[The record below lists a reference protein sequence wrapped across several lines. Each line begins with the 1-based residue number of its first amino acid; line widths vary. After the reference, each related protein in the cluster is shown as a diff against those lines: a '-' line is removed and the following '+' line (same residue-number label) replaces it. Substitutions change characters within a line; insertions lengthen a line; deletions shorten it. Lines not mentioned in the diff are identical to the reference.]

1 MRNSIVTYIILAAVS
16 FLILSIV
23 QLYLIYNTYELKN
36 ERYYFEEKNLI
47 KEAYRESITN
57 DKLFPGGQQIIDSF
71 IYRNMQRLE
80 FLYKTNRQQ
89 FDLLKEKMVDSIALD
104 LAEKESLCDFLCQ
117 YKKKK
122 AIDDSLE
129 YALMIES
136 LDIRFA
142 DKPYVSIYSKNQ
154 KYKFIEEDMQ
164 EKNGL
169 RIGGG
174 LEQLNKQNEVTAITV
189 SSPLPYTYRMSFSL
203 HVEPVNRGKMIL
215 GQMGLIFGLSLLSVI
230 IIVSL
235 FFVTFRNWLRQ
246 RKLSEMKS
254 DFINNITHEFHT
266 PIAAI
271 IVANKSLQNEKIVES
286 RENIRPLT
294 EVIQRQSDRLKILIG
309 QVLDVVSVN
318 KINLNK
324 KEHSVHHLLEE
335 ILLDYRLNLADTN
348 IKMSFNK
355 QAVKDVADLDQFYF
369 TTMLLNIFDNALKYN
384 ENEIKEI
391 TVTTLNEKNNLQIII
406 TDNGI
411 GMQEE
416 VMKHIFDKFYRGKDY
431 GDQKAKGLGLGLY
444 YVKQCVDAHKWK
456 IEVKSKPGEGSTFII
471 TIPI

>member
-1 MRNSIVTYIILAAVS
+1 
-16 FLILSIV
+16 
-23 QLYLIYNTYELKN
+23 
-36 ERYYFEEKNLI
+36 
-47 KEAYRESITN
+47 
-57 DKLFPGGQQIIDSF
+57 
-71 IYRNMQRLE
+71 
-80 FLYKTNRQQ
+80 
-89 FDLLKEKMVDSIALD
+89 
-104 LAEKESLCDFLCQ
+104 
-117 YKKKK
+117 
-122 AIDDSLE
+122 
-129 YALMIES
+129 
-136 LDIRFA
+136 
-142 DKPYVSIYSKNQ
+142 
-154 KYKFIEEDMQ
+154 
-164 EKNGL
+164 
-169 RIGGG
+169 
-174 LEQLNKQNEVTAITV
+174 LNKQNEATAITV
-189 SSPLPYTYRMSFSL
+189 SSPLSYTYRMSFSL
-203 HVEPVNRGKMIL
+203 HVEPVNRKKTVL
-215 GQMGLIFGLSLLSVI
+215 RQMGLIFGLSLLSII

-271 IVANKSLQNEKIVES
+271 IVANKSLQNEKIVEN

-324 KEHSVHHLLEE
+324 KEYSVHHLLEE

-355 QAVKDVADLDQFYF
+355 QAVKDIADLDQFYF

-391 TVTTLNEKNNLQIII
+391 TVTTLNEKNTLQIII

-416 VMKHIFDKFYRGKDY
+416 VMKHIFDKFYRGRDQ
-431 GDQKAKGLGLGLY
+431 GSQKAKGLGLGLY

>member
-1 MRNSIVTYIILAAVS
+1 MKNSIVPYIILSVVS

-23 QLYLIYNTYELKN
+23 QLFLVFNTYELKN

-47 KEAYRESITN
+47 KEAYNQSIIN

-71 IYRNMQRLE
+71 IYRNMQHLE
-80 FLYKTNRQQ
+80 WLYKNNRQE
-89 FDLLKEKMVDSIALD
+89 FDLFKQRMVDSIAND
-104 LAEKESLCDFLCQ
+104 LIEKESLCSFLCE

-122 AIDDSLE
+122 GITDSLE
-129 YALMIES
+129 YAVMIGS
-136 LDIRFA
+136 VDIRFA
-142 DKPYVSIYSKNQ
+142 DKPYVSIYSKNE
-154 KYKFIEEDMQ
+154 KYKFIEPGIQ

-169 RIGGG
+169 RIGGD
-174 LEQLNKQNEVTAITV
+174 LELLNKQNEASAISV

-203 HVEPVNRGKMIL
+203 YVEPVNRKKTVL
-215 GQMGLIFGLSLLSVI
+215 RQMGLIFGLSLLSII

-246 RKLSEMKS
+246 KKLSEMKS

-271 IVANKSLQNEKIVES
+271 IVANKSLQNEKIVEN

-294 EVIQRQSDRLKILIG
+294 DVIKRQSDRLKILIS

-318 KINLNK
+318 KISLDK
-324 KEHSVHHLLEE
+324 KELSVHHLLEE
-335 ILLDYRLNLADTN
+335 VLLDYRLNLPETN
-348 IKMSFNK
+348 IKLSFNK
-355 QAVKDVADLDQFYF
+355 QAVKDTVNLDQFYF

-384 ENEIKEI
+384 HNEVKEI

-411 GMQEE
+411 GMKEE
-416 VMKHIFDKFYRGKDY
+416 VLKHIFDKFYRSTDNGS
-431 GDQKAKGLGLGLY
+431 QHTKGLGLGLY
-444 YVKQCVDAHKWK
+444 YVKQCVDAHNWK

-471 TIPI
+471 TIPV